1 MHSPAGRRTLQVD
14 SRRDSYLYVP
24 QGYDPAR
31 PAPLVLL
38 LHGSGGDAR
47 QGLQL
52 LEHLAESHGL
62 ILLALSSTGPT
73 WDVIYTRSYQADVAL
88 IEKALAQVFGQYSV
102 DLRRLAIGGFS
113 DGASYALSLGR
124 ANGLLFSDVIAYS
137 PGFIAPAPPEG
148 KPRIFISH
156 GVGDRVLPIDPC
168 SRTIVSRLRKADY
181 SVMYRE
187 FDGGHTVPPD
197 VAQRSVDWFLHGT

>member
-1 MHSPAGRRTLQVD
+1 MLHVD
-14 SRRDSYLYVP
+14 SRRDSCLYVP
-24 QGYDPAR
+24 RNYDPAR

-47 QGLQL
+47 RGLQL

-62 ILLALSSTGPT
+62 ILLAPSSTGPT

-88 IEKALAQVFGQYSV
+88 IDKALAQVFGQYSV
-102 DLRRLAIGGFS
+102 DPRRLAIGGFS

-124 ANGLLFSDVIAYS
+124 ANGALFSHVIAYS

-168 SRTIVSRLRKADY
+168 SRTIVARLRKADY

-187 FDGGHTVPPD
+187 FHGEHTVPSD
-197 VAQRSVDWFLHGT
+197 VAQGSVEWFLRGLAPPE